1 MDCLDCITKI
11 RKGQHLSYEE
21 RVIIELR
28 LKESWNVNKIAKE
41 LNRSYNAIKKEIKRG
56 TIKLKKSQRYRAKEG
71 QMAYEQN
78 RKNSVR
84 KMKIGECKEFIEYVE
99 KEFKEEKWS
108 LDACVGKAI
117 KSGEFT
123 RKEIVCSKT
132 LYNYVDKGLIDIK
145 NIDLPEKLRRSHKK
159 RRIRENRKKLGD
171 SIEERSKEI
180 EKREE
185 FGHWEL
191 DTVLGKKGEKE
202 PVIITAVERKTRI
215 CIWLKARNHTADA
228 LMEVLENLLS
238 RYSKRVNQVFK
249 TITAD
254 NGSEFSRLSELKSKG
269 IGVYFTH
276 PFSSFEKGTNECHNR
291 MLRRFIPKGK
301 SMLDYSQE
309 KINFFAK
316 IIGRLPRRILDYQT
330 PEELFKREIKQIYD
344 SKE

>member
-41 LNRSYNAIKKEIKRG
+41 LKRSYNAIKKEIKRG
-56 TIKLKKSQRYRAKEG
+56 TIKLKKSQRYRAKAG
-71 QMAYEQN
+71 QMAYDQN

-99 KEFKEEKWS
+99 KEFKKEKWS

-132 LYNYVDKGLIDIK
+132 LYNYVDKGLIEIK

-228 LMEVLENLLS
+228 LM
-238 RYSKRVNQVFK
+238 
-249 TITAD
+249 
-254 NGSEFSRLSELKSKG
+254 
-269 IGVYFTH
+269 
-276 PFSSFEKGTNECHNR
+276 
-291 MLRRFIPKGK
+291 
-301 SMLDYSQE
+301 
-309 KINFFAK
+309 
-316 IIGRLPRRILDYQT
+316 
-330 PEELFKREIKQIYD
+330 
-344 SKE
+344 

>member
-28 LKESWNVNKIAKE
+28 LKESWNINKIAKE

-56 TIKLKKSQRYRAKEG
+56 TIKLKKSQRYRAKVG
-71 QMAYEQN
+71 QMIYEQN
-78 RKNSVR
+78 RQNSVR
-84 KMKIGECKEFIEYVE
+84 KTKIGECKEFIEYVE
-99 KEFKEEKWS
+99 KQFRKDKWS

-117 KSGEFT
+117 KNGEFT

-145 NIDLPEKLRRSHKK
+145 NIDLPEKVRRSHKK

-215 CIWLKARNHTADA
+215 CIWLKARNHTAEA
-228 LMEVLENLLS
+228 LMEVIEKLLS
-238 RYSKRVNQVFK
+238 SYSNRINQVLK

-309 KINFFAK
+309 DINFFAK
-316 IIGRLPRRILDYQT
+316 IIGRLPRKILDYQT
-330 PEELFKREIKQIYD
+330 PEELFKREIKLIYD